1 MKYGA
6 LGAGDE
12 NGRWQLIVEDSEA
25 LELGSKVKWVKDL
38 WQSLEGLGWKELDV
52 EALSGLMMRE
62 VKLAL
67 KAIACRKVRQVWR
80 EEARGRSKLVMIGRL
95 LDYECKAQ
103 CVEIDGK
110 GQRSMLAKLRGGTV
124 GVRIETGRWCGLER
138 QERICKCCESGEVE
152 DVKYLVMRCAHVKEE
167 RGKLIELMDERV
179 VGWPGMHGGE

>member
-1 MKYGA
+1 M
-6 LGAGDE
+6 
-12 NGRWQLIVEDSEA
+12 
-25 LELGSKVKWVKDL
+25 
-38 WQSLEGLGWKELDV
+38 

-67 KAIACRKVRQVWR
+67 KAIAWRKVRQVWR

-95 LDYECKAQ
+95 MDYECKAQ

-110 GQRSMLAKLRGGTV
+110 GQRSMLAKLRGGTA
-124 GVRIETGRWCGLER
+124 GLRIETGSSRWCGLER

-167 RGKLIELMDERV
+167 RGKVIELMDGRV